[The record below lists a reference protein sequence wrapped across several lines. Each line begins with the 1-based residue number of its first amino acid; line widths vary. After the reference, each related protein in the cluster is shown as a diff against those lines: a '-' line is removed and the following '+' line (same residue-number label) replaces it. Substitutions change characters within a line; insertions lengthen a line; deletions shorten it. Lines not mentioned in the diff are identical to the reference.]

1 MNTTTREGF
10 LMNTLRRIPRHM
22 VKALAAGAVLVA
34 AALPMALAGVASAAG
49 TDPVTGVAFSI
60 TGGITSEAYFGTGA
74 SGTFDVAGTF
84 AGDGGNTT
92 VTTTA
97 PGVTFTV
104 LANINKTDITG
115 TFASTSASVPGSYP
129 VTVTDNA
136 GTGTETGAFTVYG
149 DPSVTSATPA
159 SLPDVVSPGST
170 VVTITGG
177 GFLDVA
183 GNGGGVPVVSFTS
196 TVDGTSL
203 LVGAATGGGTSEITP
218 TSTITVPVTPVN
230 SINNTVPATPGT
242 YTVTVTNADGG
253 SFTSGPIFTILGNEI
268 STVSPSAILVP
279 GSGTS
284 NTSITVSGGGF
295 QSGAALVLGT
305 CTGVTLSGALVT
317 SSATITA
324 SVAVVSGSTPTRCT
338 LTVTNSGT
346 GGNGASYTAAGALGI
361 GEGSYLAPSV
371 TASSLSTGAALVA
384 GAPSTTITFTGV
396 GFSPFTTPT
405 TSTFGTAN
413 TADAAALVGTGCI
426 ANSAGTS
433 LTCPIQVNSGSFAG
447 PHTANLDNTAA
458 YAASKGSLANAFTVD
473 GPSIVSASP
482 AALAVGA
489 AIGTVVALTGTGFTN
504 TSSGGV
510 VVNPSPGTGV
520 LAGTFQYVSATSM
533 DFVVTHSPT
542 IADNGDTLS
551 VHSVDAYGATENS
564 APFALGVDAAPA
576 VSSITYKTGTTGVG
590 AGATAQPITINGTG
604 FRAGATLTA
613 FTNAAGVADAAVTA
627 TVTAVNNLGTQITAT
642 VTIAATDVNTVDGY
656 LITNTDG
663 GVVKAFPV
671 APAGLT
677 IDAGPTV
684 TAVSP
689 SPVLANATNAITIT
703 GTGFKAGAVVTATA
717 GGTCGVA
724 TVVSA
729 TSITVSCTFG
739 AVPATGSS
747 LVVTNLDGGS
757 ATSAPAVTP
766 PPAPKHPHA
775 TKVHGTAVIGKTVTL
790 TISGTGFYGKPRVT
804 STGSGV
810 RVAASHDSGTLLT
823 VRITVS
829 AKGKKGE
836 HTLTITDPDGKSCR
850 INYAT
855 K

>member
-1 MNTTTREGF
+1 
-10 LMNTLRRIPRHM
+10 M

-34 AALPMALAGVASAAG
+34 AALPMALSGVAGAAG
-49 TDPVTGVAFSI
+49 TDPVTGVTFSI
-60 TGGITSEAYFGTGA
+60 AGGVTGAAYFGTGA
-74 SGTFDVAGTF
+74 AGTFDVAGTF

-104 LANINKTDITG
+104 LANVNTTDITG
-115 TFASTSASVPGSYP
+115 KFASTSATVPGSYP
-129 VTVTDNA
+129 ITVTDNA

-159 SLPDVVSPGST
+159 SLPDVVSPTATTVTIAGAGFVADGVAANP
-170 VVTITGG
+170 VVT
-177 GFLDVA
+177 
-183 GNGGGVPVVSFTS
+183 FTS

-203 LVGAATGGGTSEITP
+203 WVTTPAGGGTSEILP
-218 TSTITVPVTPVN
+218 TSSLTVSVDPVN
-230 SINNTVPATPGT
+230 SINHTVPATPGT

-268 STVSPSAILVP
+268 STVSPSAIIVP
-279 GSGTS
+279 GSGTT
-284 NTSITVSGGGF
+284 NASILVSGGGF
-295 QSGAALVLGT
+295 QSGATLALGT
-305 CTGVTLSGALVT
+305 CAGVTLSGASVT
-317 SSATITA
+317 SSSTITA
-324 SVAVVSGSTPTRCT
+324 SVAVPTGTTVTRCN
-338 LTVTNSGT
+338 LTVTNNGT
-346 GGNGASYTAAGALGI
+346 GGNGASYTATGAIGI
-361 GEGSYLAPSV
+361 GEGSLLAPSI

-396 GFSPFTTPT
+396 GFSPYTTPT
-405 TSTFGTAN
+405 TSTYGATNA
-413 TADAAALVGTGCI
+413 ADAAALVGTGCI

-433 LTCPIQVNSGSFAG
+433 LTCPIQVNTGSFAG

-458 YAASKGSLANAFTVD
+458 TPGSMGSLKNSFTVD

-510 VVNPSPGTGV
+510 VIVNPPNTGV
-520 LAGTFQYVSATSM
+520 LNGTFQYVSATSM
-533 DFVVTHSPT
+533 NFVVTHSPT

-564 APFALGVDAAPA
+564 APFALGVDAAP
-576 VSSITYKTGTTGVG
+576 VVTSITYKTGTTGVG

-604 FRAGATLTA
+604 FRAGATVTG
-613 FTNAAGVADAAVTA
+613 FTNATSVADAAVTV

-656 LITNTDG
+656 LVTNTDG
-663 GVVKAFPV
+663 GVAKAFPV

-689 SPVLANATNAITIT
+689 SPLLANATNAVTIT
-703 GTGFKAGAVVTATA
+703 GTGFKTGAAVTATA

>member
-1 MNTTTREGF
+1 
-10 LMNTLRRIPRHM
+10 M

-34 AALPMALAGVASAAG
+34 AALPMALSGVAGAAG
-49 TDPVTGVAFSI
+49 TDPVTGVTFSI
-60 TGGITSEAYFGTGA
+60 AGGVTGAAYFGTGA
-74 SGTFDVAGTF
+74 AGTFDVAGTF

-104 LANINKTDITG
+104 LANVNTTDITG
-115 TFASTSASVPGSYP
+115 KFASTSATVPGSYP
-129 VTVTDNA
+129 ITVTDNA

-159 SLPDVVSPGST
+159 SLPDVVSPTATTVTIAGAGFVADGVAANP
-170 VVTITGG
+170 VVT
-177 GFLDVA
+177 
-183 GNGGGVPVVSFTS
+183 FTS

-203 LVGAATGGGTSEITP
+203 WVTTPAGGGTSEILP
-218 TSTITVPVTPVN
+218 TSSLTVSVDPVN
-230 SINNTVPATPGT
+230 SINHTVPATPGT

-268 STVSPSAILVP
+268 STVSPSAIIVP
-279 GSGTS
+279 GSGTT
-284 NTSITVSGGGF
+284 NASILVSGGGF
-295 QSGAALVLGT
+295 QSGATLALGT
-305 CTGVTLSGALVT
+305 CAGVTLSGASVT
-317 SSATITA
+317 SSSTITA
-324 SVAVVSGSTPTRCT
+324 SVAVPTGTTVTRCN
-338 LTVTNSGT
+338 LTVTNNGT
-346 GGNGASYTAAGALGI
+346 GGNGASYTATGAIGI
-361 GEGSYLAPSV
+361 GKGSLLAPSI

-396 GFSPFTTPT
+396 GFSPYTTPT
-405 TSTFGTAN
+405 TSTYGATNA
-413 TADAAALVGTGCI
+413 ADAAALVGTGCI

-433 LTCPIQVNSGSFAG
+433 LTCPIQVNTGSFAG

-458 YAASKGSLANAFTVD
+458 TAGSMGSLANAFTVD

-510 VVNPSPGTGV
+510 VIVNPPNTGV
-520 LAGTFQYVSATSM
+520 LNGTFQYVSATSM
-533 DFVVTHSPT
+533 NFVVTHSPT

-564 APFALGVDAAPA
+564 APFALGVDAAP
-576 VSSITYKTGTTGVG
+576 VVTSITYKTGTTGVG

-604 FRAGATLTA
+604 FRAGATVTG
-613 FTNAAGVADAAVTA
+613 FTNATSVADAAVTA

-642 VTIAATDVNTVDGY
+642 VTIAAADVNTVDGY
-656 LITNTDG
+656 LVTNTDG
-663 GVVKAFPV
+663 GVAKAFPV

-689 SPVLANATNAITIT
+689 SPLLANATNAVTIT
-703 GTGFKAGAVVTATA
+703 GTGFKTGAAVTATA

-775 TKVHGTAVIGKTVTL
+775 TKVHGSAVIGKTVTL